1 MTAFRVTNGSAS
13 SSAIKQIEFARR
25 GTSFLVSTA
34 DRIIRVYDTNM
45 IPLSKETAAQSGL
58 VNKQGEIEPLQKL
71 QDLVNRTQWKKCCF
85 SGDGEYICAG
95 SSRQHSLYIW
105 ERQVGNLVKI
115 LHGTKGEMLLDVVW
129 HPVRPLIASVS
140 SGVVSIWSQTQV
152 ENWSAFAPD
161 FKELDENVEYEERE
175 SEYDLEDEDKSVEMR
190 DKEDEEVDVDVT
202 SNQPIQAFV
211 SRLVAQIHF

>member
-1 MTAFRVTNGSAS
+1 MIKIFKISVFKTSTKELVSSFRVTNGSAS

-34 DRIIRVYDTNM
+34 DRIIRVYDTKM
-45 IPLSKETAAQSGL
+45 IPLNNQGSSSNLSKQA
-58 VNKQGEIEPLQKL
+58 EIEPLQKL

-115 LHGTKGEMLLDVVW
+115 LHGTKG
-129 HPVRPLIASVS
+129 
-140 SGVVSIWSQTQV
+140 
-152 ENWSAFAPD
+152 
-161 FKELDENVEYEERE
+161 
-175 SEYDLEDEDKSVEMR
+175 
-190 DKEDEEVDVDVT
+190 
-202 SNQPIQAFV
+202 
-211 SRLVAQIHF
+211 

>member
-1 MTAFRVTNGSAS
+1 MFKTSTKELVTSFRVTNGSAS

-34 DRIIRVYDTNM
+34 DRIIRVYDTKM
-45 IPLSKETAAQSGL
+45 IPLSNQASANNL
-58 VNKQGEIEPLQKL
+58 INKQGEIEPLQKL

-115 LHGTKGEMLLDVVW
+115 LHGTKGKQL
-129 HPVRPLIASVS
+129 
-140 SGVVSIWSQTQV
+140 
-152 ENWSAFAPD
+152 
-161 FKELDENVEYEERE
+161 
-175 SEYDLEDEDKSVEMR
+175 
-190 DKEDEEVDVDVT
+190 
-202 SNQPIQAFV
+202 
-211 SRLVAQIHF
+211 

>member
-1 MTAFRVTNGSAS
+1 MILIFKISVFKTSTKELVSSFRVTNGSAS

-34 DRIIRVYDTNM
+34 DRIIRVYDTKM
-45 IPLSKETAAQSGL
+45 IPLNNQGSSSNLSKQA
-58 VNKQGEIEPLQKL
+58 EIEPLQKL

-115 LHGTKGEMLLDVVW
+115 LHGTKG
-129 HPVRPLIASVS
+129 
-140 SGVVSIWSQTQV
+140 
-152 ENWSAFAPD
+152 
-161 FKELDENVEYEERE
+161 
-175 SEYDLEDEDKSVEMR
+175 
-190 DKEDEEVDVDVT
+190 
-202 SNQPIQAFV
+202 
-211 SRLVAQIHF
+211 